1 MSSPLAWVESP
12 LQLLG
17 AAEWAHAHTARVD
30 VAGRLMAQVEQTSN
44 EVAARGARFGEQ
56 VGFHGIPWRMLA
68 THEHWLVGDGF
79 SGQFR
84 LAAAVLRPKRITF
97 LDDGLNAVAFADSL
111 TGTRP
116 YARPRA
122 TREGG
127 LARRVT
133 PLALDVVQ
141 LRAARGSVDLFTAF
155 PLGDEREARVRGL
168 GATVS
173 RHGFDWVRSTKGSMP
188 LGDGRVIL
196 GTARVADGLIDR
208 SAYVA
213 WVRRQAQGG
222 PAVYLPHRRECEDAL
237 AEVARIGGVT
247 VVHTGLPV
255 ELVLAAQDHPREIVT
270 LPSSAVVTLRRV
282 LAGSESVVREYDLAD
297 RPELAL

>member
-1 MSSPLAWVESP
+1 MPSPLAWVESP

-17 AAEWAHAHTARVD
+17 AAEWAHAHGTRVD

-44 EVAARGARFGEQ
+44 EAAARGALFGEQ
-56 VGFHGIPWRMLA
+56 AGFHGIPWRMLA

-84 LAAAVLRPKRITF
+84 LAATVLRPKRITF

-111 TGTRP
+111 TGARP

-122 TREGG
+122 TREGAIG
-127 LARRVT
+127 RRVT
-133 PLALDVVQ
+133 PLALDLVQ

-155 PLGDEREARVRGL
+155 PLGDEREARLRSL

-173 RHGFDWVRSTKGSMP
+173 RHGFEWVRSTKSATP
-188 LGDGRVIL
+188 LGAGRVIL

-208 SAYVA
+208 SEYVA
-213 WVRRQAQGG
+213 WVRRQARGG
-222 PAVYLPHRRECEDAL
+222 PAVYLPHRRECEQTL

-255 ELVLAAQDHPREIVT
+255 ELVLAAQDRPREIVT